1 MAESNLPSSS
11 QTIRIACVGDSLTE
25 FTIYPD
31 ELRRLLNDQRY
42 VVGNFGACGT
52 TVGLDSELPYIRTR
66 AFQDALEF
74 KPDIVIIMLGTNDSL
89 SNLELYN
96 SSFVNDYKK
105 LIVAFQTLTNRPKI
119 WIVLPPPIFDDEMG
133 AIDPEYFKRSLI
145 PRIKETANQATLP
158 IIDVY
163 SALAN
168 SEGYFPDGV
177 HPNDEGARLIAKEI
191 YRIIIT
197 QKI

>member
-1 MAESNLPSSS
+1 MADANLPSSS

-25 FTIYPD
+25 FTIYPE
-31 ELRRLLNDQRY
+31 ELRRLLNGPQY
-42 VVGNFGACGT
+42 VIGNFGACGT
-52 TVGLDSELPYIRTR
+52 TVSLDSELPYIRTS

-74 KPDIVIIMLGTNDSL
+74 KPNIVIIMLGTNDSQ
-89 SNLELYN
+89 SNLEPYN

-105 LIVAFQTLTNRPKI
+105 IIKAFQTLPSKPKI

-133 AIDPEYFKRSLI
+133 AIDPDYFKRSLI
-145 PRIKETANQATLP
+145 PCIKEAANQTNFP

-168 SEGYFPDGV
+168 CSDYFPDGI
-177 HPNDEGARLIAKEI
+177 HPNNEGAKLIANEI
-191 YRIIIT
+191 YKAIVS

>member
-1 MAESNLPSSS
+1 MADANLPSSS
-11 QTIRIACVGDSLTE
+11 KTIRIACVGDSLTE

-31 ELRRLLNDQRY
+31 ELRRLLYDQRY

-52 TVGLDSELPYIRTR
+52 TVSLDSELPYIRTR
-66 AFQDALEF
+66 AFQDALKF

-96 SSFVNDYKK
+96 SSFVNYYKN
-105 LIVAFQTLTNRPKI
+105 IIEAFQALASRPKI

-133 AIDPEYFKRSLI
+133 AINPEYFKHSLI
-145 PRIKETANQATLP
+145 PFIKETANQANLP
-158 IIDVY
+158 FIDVY
-163 SALAN
+163 SALEN
-168 SEGYFPDGV
+168 FSDYFPDGV

-191 YRIIIT
+191 YRTIIK

>member
-1 MAESNLPSSS
+1 MANANLPSSS
-11 QTIRIACVGDSLTE
+11 KTIRIACVGDSLTE

-31 ELRRLLNDQRY
+31 ELRRLINDQRY

-52 TVGLDSELPYIRTR
+52 TVSLDSELPYIRTR

-74 KPDIVIIMLGTNDSL
+74 KPDIAIIMLGTNDSL

-96 SSFVNDYKK
+96 SSFVNDYKN
-105 LIVAFQTLTNRPKI
+105 IIEAFQTLASRPKI

-133 AIDPEYFKRSLI
+133 AIDPEYFNRSLI
-145 PRIKETANQATLP
+145 ASIKETATQANLP
-158 IIDVY
+158 IIDVH

-168 SEGYFPDGV
+168 SSDYFPDGV
-177 HPNDEGARLIAKEI
+177 HPNNEGARLIAKEI
-191 YRIIIT
+191 YRTIIT